1 MRKLRKYVLCFMM
14 IALVSSGCSS
24 KDKEEPKKD
33 KNETGVKVDESVV
46 SWANMKIDNPD
57 LKLTED
63 QKEVIKYFDTDYFQV
78 GKYENLQRYPKIF
91 DNSQITFNGEI
102 IKTIKTTDDEYEFL
116 MKMDM
121 TSTDSNEIVIKG
133 KQQEPRLIEGDMIQ
147 VYGRYQGVDQ
157 YEIDGK
163 SHSVPTVKVNKTAK
177 YWYATNS
184 VGEQYTFDT
193 LNTVAKAVF
202 GKNIKMK
209 EAICNED
216 YELGKMYS
224 PQEHYFLITPDNQSN
239 ADFKEFEITS
249 SYSMIRAAKP
259 TGNSQKQ
266 IHVSA
271 DFKHYIATTYEEST
285 KMLYM
290 DYYDTNFKK
299 VWGREFKNVD
309 EVPYDYTSKL
319 IYLVADN
326 YLSIIDTKTGEDIQK
341 PVMVGEKTKVQMT
354 EDGAILIGTGNKDN
368 IMKVD
373 KKGEIVWTSS
383 ADVEVTDC
391 YQMQMVNGNIIVEL
405 ASNIYAEGTNVID
418 DQVRKMVLID
428 KNGNIIQEFISNEY
442 HANTNQDIS
451 QSDNYVDN
459 CDPFDERSECYGAN
473 VHADGG
479 V

>member
-1 MRKLRKYVLCFMM
+1 MRKLRKYVLCLMM
-14 IALVSSGCSS
+14 IALVCSGCSN

-33 KNETGVKVDESVV
+33 KNETGIKVEESVV

-147 VYGRYQGVDQ
+147 VYGRYQGVNQ

-163 SHSVPTVKVNKTAK
+163 SHSVPTVTVNNTVK
-177 YWYATNS
+177 YFIGTDS
-184 VGEQYTFDT
+184 TGEKYTFDT

-202 GKNIKMK
+202 GKDIKMK
-209 EAICNED
+209 EAQASID
-216 YELGKMYS
+216 YELGDMYS
-224 PQEHYFLITPDNQSN
+224 PQEHYFLITPNNQSN

-249 SYSMIRAAKP
+249 VNSMIRTAKP

-271 DFKHYIATTYEEST
+271 DFKHYITTTYETST

-290 DYYDTNFKK
+290 DYYDTDFKK

-309 EVPYDYTSKL
+309 KVPYDYTSGS

-326 YLSIIDTKTGEDIQK
+326 YLNMIDTKTGEDIQK

-373 KKGEIVWTSS
+373 AKGQIIWTTS
-383 ADVEVTDC
+383 ADIEVTDC
-391 YQMQMVNGNIIVEL
+391 HMMQIVNGNILVNL
-405 ASNIYAEGTNVID
+405 ASNIFAEGSTNTITD
-418 DQVRKMVLID
+418 SIRKIVAVD
-428 KNGNIIQEFISNEY
+428 KDGKILQEFLEY
-442 HANTNQDIS
+442 ENHANTN
-451 QSDNYVDN
+451 
-459 CDPFDERSECYGAN
+459 
-473 VHADGG
+473 
-479 V
+479 